1 MVCIVRSA
9 DNVVVTTAALPLL
22 LLFVLKRYFEAQR
35 QHGQRPKR
43 SGLSGEHFE
52 MLAF

>member
-1 MVCIVRSA
+1 MVRSA
-9 DNVVVTTAALPLL
+9 RSANIVVVTTAALPLL
-22 LLFVLKRYFEAQR
+22 LLFALKRYFETLR

-43 SGLSGEHFE
+43 SGLSDEHLE